1 MKTWIT
7 CFVLFF
13 CTLASAQ
20 WRQEK
25 IKGNG
30 KISSK
35 EIKTNSYETLSIG
48 GSFHV
53 TLIEGAEG
61 NIKLTGEENI
71 LEYVVVECTDSELKI
86 HTEKGFQLQTSK
98 GNKIEIQIPIQEIHK
113 INLAGSGKIVSNFK
127 LKSNE
132 LSVTLA
138 GSGNIKLDLQTTN
151 VEVKLAGSGTIEL
164 KGQTQKLVA
173 GLAGSGT
180 LKAQD
185 LITETSTVSVSGS
198 GKINTFCSEF
208 IEAKVAGSGSIDYLG
223 NPKKVDTKVAGSGK
237 IRML

>member
-7 CFVLFF
+7 CIVLAF
-13 CTLASAQ
+13 CTISSAQ

-30 KISSK
+30 KIISK

-53 TLIEGAEG
+53 TLIEGNEG

-71 LEYVVVECTDSELKI
+71 LEYVVIECTDSELKI
-86 HTEKGFQLQTSK
+86 HTEKGFQLLTSK
-98 GNKIEIQIPIQEIHK
+98 GNKIEIQIPIQEIQK
-113 INLAGSGKIVSNFK
+113 INLAGSGKIIGDFI
-127 LKSNE
+127 LKSDE
-132 LSVTLA
+132 LTVSLA
-138 GSGNIKLDLQTTN
+138 GSGVIKLGLQTTN
-151 VEVKLAGSGTIEL
+151 VEVKLAGSGSIEL
-164 KGQTQKLVA
+164 KGQTQKLEA

-185 LITETSTVSVSGS
+185 LI
-198 GKINTFCSEF
+198 
-208 IEAKVAGSGSIDYLG
+208 
-223 NPKKVDTKVAGSGK
+223 
-237 IRML
+237 